1 LRFVRLRTEPS
12 ANISVGIPTHCLP
25 TSSGAGDGALLGHR
39 LSPTSGS
46 KAVSPPK
53 NLLLRA
59 LSRDDY
65 ALIAADLEPVTLPL
79 KAPLFNPHEVIDRV
93 YFLEDGV
100 ASIVSDQ
107 DDGRPVEIGI
117 HGREGMSGTPIVLG
131 ADRSPHASMIQV
143 GDAPAQSIAS
153 ERLLEACALSRSLH
167 QLLLRYVH
175 TLGVQTA
182 LTAAANATYDLP
194 ERCAR
199 WLIMCN
205 DRLESDRIELT
216 HEFLSMMLAVR
227 RSGVTVTLHELQE
240 TGAIR
245 ASRGVIT
252 ISDRSRLEEIAGDC
266 YGQAE
271 AEYRRLIAPFGGT
284 QVGSSAG

>member
-1 LRFVRLRTEPS
+1 M
-12 ANISVGIPTHCLP
+12 
-25 TSSGAGDGALLGHR
+25 
-39 LSPTSGS
+39 
-46 KAVSPPK
+46 AVSPPK

-59 LSRDDY
+59 LGRADY
-65 ALIAADLEPVTLPL
+65 ALLEPHLEPVTLPL
-79 KAPLFNPHEVIDRV
+79 KAPLFHPNEPIERV

-107 DDGRPVEIGI
+107 EGGRPVEIGI
-117 HGREGMSGTPIVLG
+117 HGREGMSGVPVVLG
-131 ADRSPHASMIQV
+131 AGRSPHASMIQV
-143 GDAPAQSIAS
+143 GDAPAQCIPS
-153 ERLLEACALSRSLH
+153 ERLLETCAASPALN
-167 QLLLRYVH
+167 QLLLRYAH
-175 TLGVQTA
+175 TLSVQTA
-182 LTAAANATYDLP
+182 LTAAANATYELP

-199 WLIMCN
+199 WLLMCN

-252 ISDRSRLEEIAGDC
+252 IVDRSRLEVIAGDC

-271 AEYRRLIAPFGGT
+271 TEYQRLIAPFGGARA
-284 QVGSSAG
+284 VANVD

>member
-1 LRFVRLRTEPS
+1 M
-12 ANISVGIPTHCLP
+12 
-25 TSSGAGDGALLGHR
+25 
-39 LSPTSGS
+39 
-46 KAVSPPK
+46 AVSPPK

-59 LSRDDY
+59 LNRDDY
-65 ALIAADLEPVTLPL
+65 ALLERHLEPVTLAL
-79 KAPLFNPHEVIDRV
+79 KAPLFEPNQVIERV

-107 DDGRPVEIGI
+107 DGGRPVEIGI
-117 HGREGMSGTPIVLG
+117 HGREGMSGVPVVLG
-131 ADRSPHASMIQV
+131 AGRSPHASMIQV
-143 GDAPAQSIAS
+143 GDAPAQCIAS
-153 ERLLEACALSRSLH
+153 ERLVEACGESPSLT
-167 QLLLRYVH
+167 QILLRFAH

-182 LTAAANATYDLP
+182 LTAAANATYELP

-199 WLIMCN
+199 WLLMCN

-252 ISDRSRLEEIAGDC
+252 ISDRARLEEIAGDC

-271 AEYRRLIAPFGGT
+271 AEYQRLIAPFGGV
-284 QVGSSAG
+284 QVTTGAD